1 MRYRRTVSR
10 ARVIRL
16 GLLAALV
23 VALVIVR
30 HTTRLGA
37 SLSTA
42 HLREVVQHAGVAGV
56 GVFVLAFACGE
67 LLHVPGLV
75 FVATAVLAWG
85 RLTGGALAYVGALVA
100 LSLAFV
106 IVRAV
111 GGQPLGELR
120 QPRLRAIM
128 AHLEDRPIRTVAVL
142 RMILLLS
149 PALTYALAL
158 SRIRYRHYV
167 AGSAI
172 GLALPVAAAAAL
184 FELYFH

>member
-1 MRYRRTVSR
+1 MRYRRGVSR

-16 GLLAALV
+16 LLLAALV
-23 VALVIVR
+23 VALIIVR
-30 HTTRLGA
+30 HTTRFGA

-42 HLREVVQHAGVAGV
+42 HLREVVQHAGVVGV
-56 GVFVLAFACGE
+56 GIFLVAFACGE
-67 LLHVPGLV
+67 LLHVPGIV

-85 RLTGGALAYVGALVA
+85 RVTGGALAYMGALVA
-100 LSLAFV
+100 ISLAFV
-106 IVRAV
+106 VVRAV
-111 GGQPLGELR
+111 GGQPLGELQ

-128 AHLEDRPIRTVAVL
+128 ARLEQQPIRTVAVL
-142 RMILLLS
+142 RFFLWLA

-172 GLALPVAAAAAL
+172 GLALPVATAVVL

>member
-1 MRYRRTVSR
+1 M
-10 ARVIRL
+10 IRL
-16 GLLAALV
+16 LLLAALV
-23 VALVIVR
+23 VALIVVR
-30 HTTRLGA
+30 HTTRFGA

-42 HLREVVQHAGVAGV
+42 HLREVVQHAGAAGV
-56 GVFVLAFACGE
+56 GVFLIAFACGE

-75 FVATAVLAWG
+75 FVGTAVLAWG
-85 RLTGGALAYVGALVA
+85 RLTGGALAYMGALVA
-100 LSLAFV
+100 VSLAFV

-128 AHLEDRPIRTVAVL
+128 ARLEQQPIRTVAVL
-142 RMILLLS
+142 RLFLWLA

-172 GLALPVAAAAAL
+172 GLALPVAAFAAL